1 MLRQSKGQFNPQ
13 QLYFGSH
20 QPQHVEYASYTGP
33 LTVKLIAG
41 QGCGLVLTAAA
52 RKGQLL
58 AVCKPLAVGESKH
71 AGMVFDH
78 STGCMNDMSQADLI
92 TQLISLCSSNST
104 TQQRVYALYDHADN
118 ACRHEEDATFLQ
130 GVSTGNMTP
139 QRLSVDSAK
148 VARLVKYN
156 AFGEGKSHN
165 ATPMDPLV
173 MAKHETSARH
183 CMCALYPLLSMANH
197 SCCPNSQYMLIND
210 VAFVRAGKDLKKGEE
225 VTISYQGNQLQAHVQ
240 ERQKATQ
247 NWGFHCKCAR
257 CQAEMSIPSGV
268 NKALQTI
275 RANLSS
281 SPCAPGSV
289 LASFR
294 AANKSSSTRDYA
306 KVVQQVQLLLNE
318 LDAALAE
325 TVLSDQQKGWMC
337 FTVLSAYEC
346 CRTCYEHLQDF
357 QALHQV
363 WQTIL
368 RLHKSTSP
376 ASDYHV
382 REAVTAVYSLHATC
396 GGTHQHLVRNAIKQ
410 AEAVMALRYGP
421 MSDAQMQ
428 QAVQQVADRATD
440 LQQRQ

>member
-1 MLRQSKGQFNPQ
+1 MSSVCIALSPADATVKAGLETAHEMLRQSKGQFNPQ

-20 QPQHVEYASYTGP
+20 QPRHVEYASYTGP

-225 VTISYQGNQLQAHVQ
+225 QISAPAHVPLAVFWLLS
-240 ERQKATQ
+240 ER
-247 NWGFHCKCAR
+247 
-257 CQAEMSIPSGV
+257 P
-268 NKALQTI
+268 I
-275 RANLSS
+275 RA
-281 SPCAPGSV
+281 AVPG
-289 LASFR
+289 
-294 AANKSSSTRDYA
+294 T
-306 KVVQQVQLLLNE
+306 
-318 LDAALAE
+318 
-325 TVLSDQQKGWMC
+325 MP
-337 FTVLSAYEC
+337 
-346 CRTCYEHLQDF
+346 RTCYEHLQDF